1 MSQLKPVW
9 TWRFSVTNAMQFS
22 EYECI
27 LVMGIMVIK
36 ITKEIISVM
45 QYKSKSK
52 VGRDGRMQN

>member
-9 TWRFSVTNAMQFS
+9 AWRFSVTNAMQFS

-45 QYKSKSK
+45 QYKS
-52 VGRDGRMQN
+52 

>member
-9 TWRFSVTNAMQFS
+9 AWRFSVTNAMQFS